1 MITILIPMKMKYSH
15 LLFICFL
22 MIIGGTATGFRGGEV
37 SKNILTGRIVLPDE
51 NSGLRIVQGKRY
63 QPQGPLS
70 ARKKE
75 IDRQNHSDRH
85 MIVSLHPLDFDAGPP
100 TPTSDVII
108 TQQEK
113 TFIPKVVAVT
123 PGSSIAFL
131 NEDIEIH
138 NVQCLTPRAKFSK
151 GRRSPGVT
159 VRQTVNKVGK
169 LKVTCDIHKEML
181 AYVLCFDTPYYQKA
195 GPEGHYRLEGLP
207 DGRYL
212 LKVFH
217 YDLGERQEEVEIS
230 GGGLQKKDIYLY
242 VTQP

>member
-1 MITILIPMKMKYSH
+1 MPMKLGNKP
-15 LLFICFL
+15 LTFFCVL
-22 MIIGGTATGFRGGEV
+22 MIVGGVATGFRGSMPAG
-37 SKNILTGRIVLPDE
+37 NTLTGRIVLPDE
-51 NSGLRIVQGKRY
+51 SSGLRIVKGKRY
-63 QPQGPLS
+63 TTSGPQS

-75 IDRQNHSDRH
+75 IDRQNHSDRQ
-85 MIVSLHPLDFDAGPP
+85 MLISLHPRDFNAGQMPP
-100 TPTSDVII
+100 TRNVII

-123 PGSSIAFL
+123 PGSSVAFL

-138 NVQCLTPRAKFSK
+138 NVQCLTPRARFSK

-159 VRQTVNKVGK
+159 VRQTIEKVGK
-169 LKVTCDIHKEML
+169 LKVTCDIHKEMS
-181 AYVLCFDTPYYQKA
+181 AYIICFDTPYFQKA
-195 GPEGHYRLEGLP
+195 APDGSFRLEGLP

-217 YDLGERQEEVEIS
+217 YDLGERQEEIEVT
-230 GGGLQKKDIYLY
+230 GGKVHKKDIYLY